1 VTKRFCFTADCTVD
15 LVWGHTTQSM
25 CIGYMA
31 EQDKKP
37 KVKNETS
44 FILPAF
50 CSSKTKMKEFMGLTD
65 IN

>member
-1 VTKRFCFTADCTVD
+1 MTKRFCFTAECAVD

-31 EQDKKP
+31 QQDKKP
-37 KVKNETS
+37 KVKNKTS
-44 FILPAF
+44 FISPIL
-50 CSSKTKMKEFMGLTD
+50 CSSQTRMEELMGLTD